1 MTITSRQYAGDGDL
15 RAMLQLVSH
24 LTDHTHSAGWHHGD
38 VLWGIYANMIFDPR
52 RNIRLWED
60 TRGALC
66 GFAWLDEAG
75 WLAIC
80 SDPRTGGAE
89 DVTLAMLA
97 WADERGR
104 ERALEA
110 GAEVRAPDVQAL
122 ESEAALAHLLT
133 GCGYT
138 PEGEV
143 RVYMRQAL
151 GRALPEPA
159 LPVGW
164 TVRQVGGEEEWQE
177 RVAAHRD
184 VWPRSRMTLDA
195 YRRLRSVPEYAH
207 DLDLAAVSPEGTI
220 AAYTIVWY
228 DAGTASGQFEPVG
241 TRPAFRQRGL
251 GRAVLLEGLRRLM
264 ARGARTA
271 IVNTNEGNA
280 AARALYTSVGFRVH
294 DRFLTYARKP

>member
-15 RAMLQLVSH
+15 RAVLQLVSH

-60 TRGALC
+60 THGALC

-122 ESEAALAHLLT
+122 ESETALARLLT

-143 RVYMRQAL
+143 LVYMRQAL

-159 LPVGW
+159 LPAGW

-184 VWPRSRMTLDA
+184 VWPRSRMTLDS

-207 DLDLAAVSPEGTI
+207 DLDLVAVSPEGTI

-241 TRPAFRQRGL
+241 TRAAFRQRGL
-251 GRAVLLEGLRRLM
+251 GRAVLLEGLRRLA

>member
-1 MTITSRQYAGDGDL
+1 
-15 RAMLQLVSH
+15 MLQLISH
-24 LTDHTHSAGWHHGD
+24 LTDHAHSAGWHHGD
-38 VLWGIYANMIFDPR
+38 VLWGIYANMIFDPH
-52 RNIRLWED
+52 RNIRLCED
-60 TRGALC
+60 THGALC

-89 DVTLAMLA
+89 DIALAMLA

-104 ERALEA
+104 EQALEA
-110 GAEVRAPDVQAL
+110 GSEIRAPDVQAL
-122 ESEAALAHLLT
+122 ESDAALTRLLT

-143 RVYMRQAL
+143 LVYMRQAL

-159 LPVGW
+159 LPAGW

-184 VWPRSRMTLDA
+184 VWPRSRMTLDS

-207 DLDLAAVSPEGTI
+207 DLDLDLAAVSPEGTI

-251 GRAVLLEGLRRLM
+251 GRAVLLEAVRRLM

-271 IVNTNEGNA
+271 IVNTNEGNP